1 MFWAARL
8 LTSPSRFPLYFA
20 RRLPRKRR
28 SGHRPI
34 WLLRFTKNSAIVAAA
49 FARARFNRCRKS
61 FVDTAAVARQVAN
74 GFVDSFSRAALGL
87 SHTSLPHTVD
97 FVPDKANS
105 ISKIKKGKTFQFRPL
120 RSLPDSNWSKWFCR
134 PAPSHSAKRPFL
146 CCKITIFSSNSNLL
160 CKKTFLYLQLIV
172 FQCIILPS

>member
-20 RRLPRKRR
+20 RRLPHKRR
-28 SGHRPI
+28 SGHRPR

-87 SHTSLPHTVD
+87 SLTSLPRTVD

-105 ISKIKKGKTFQFRPL
+105 ISKIKKGQNF
-120 RSLPDSNWSKWFCR
+120 SVS
-134 PAPSHSAKRPFL
+134 PFEVSPRL
-146 CCKITIFSSNSNLL
+146 ELE
-160 CKKTFLYLQLIV
+160 
-172 FQCIILPS
+172 